1 MVMVALSAADS
12 ARITQAVTAA
22 EAMTDGEIVPI
33 VAAQSDSY
41 SDVVL
46 QWALLGALVA
56 MAVAAARPALLDA
69 IDAVMRGGWAGET
82 PRLTIL
88 LFLVVALF
96 LILRF
101 VVGLP
106 GLRYKLSP
114 GATKARRVRRRAVA
128 LFRVGVQTHTA
139 NRNGVLLYLS
149 LAERRAEIVAD
160 AAVHAVVPAERW
172 GDILSALLEQVSA
185 GRAANGMVAAIEAVG
200 ETLATHF
207 PHSARDAPEL
217 PDRLIQL

>member
-1 MVMVALSAADS
+1 MFALSAADS
-12 ARITQAVTAA
+12 ARITQAVTTA
-22 EAMTDGEIVPI
+22 EAATDGEIVPI
-33 VAAQSDSY
+33 VAARSDSY
-41 SDVVL
+41 GDVVL
-46 QWALLGALVA
+46 HWALLGALVA
-56 MAVAAARPALLDA
+56 MAVAAVRPALLDA
-69 IDAVMRGGWAGET
+69 IDALFRGGWSIEAA

-96 LILRF
+96 LVLRF
-101 VVGLP
+101 VIGLP
-106 GLRYKLSP
+106 ALRYAVTP
-114 GATKARRVRRRAVA
+114 GATKARRVRRRAVD

-160 AAVHAVVPAERW
+160 AAVHAVVPNERW
-172 GDILSALLEQVSA
+172 GDILSALLEEVSA
-185 GRAANGMVAAIEAVG
+185 GRAADGMVAAIEAVG